1 MGLQGS
7 ISDPLVL
14 NPLTPMAY
22 LSPDLAYEVTVMT
35 YVFVASLGVSRL
47 FSLILLPGF

>member
-1 MGLQGS
+1 MGLPES

-22 LSPDLAYEVTVMT
+22 LTPDLAYEVTVMT
-35 YVFVASLGVSRL
+35 YIFVASLGVSGLL
-47 FSLILLPGF
+47 F